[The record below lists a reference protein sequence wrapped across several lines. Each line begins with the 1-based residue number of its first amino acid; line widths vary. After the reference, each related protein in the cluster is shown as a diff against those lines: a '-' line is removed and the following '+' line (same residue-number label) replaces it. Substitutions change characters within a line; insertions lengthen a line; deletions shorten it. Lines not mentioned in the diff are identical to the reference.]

1 MRNAATWIFIVIF
14 SQKRLSCVSARY
26 CRAISKESRLQCWY
40 MLRSFPPIPR
50 VISRATSVLLK
61 ADEPLSTLVQARA
74 PGIHFWSLWVP
85 VFMSTCYCQRFL
97 ISLHDKLSCWFFIL
111 SWYTLSRRHS
121 LKKSLAPQR
130 RNEALIT
137 KDE

>member
-85 VFMSTCYCQRFL
+85 VFMSTCYCQRIPDIIAWQTFL
-97 ISLHDKLSCWFFIL
+97 LIFYLVSIHTFSAP
-111 SWYTLSRRHS
+111 
-121 LKKSLAPQR
+121 LAQEVTR
-130 RNEALIT
+130 TSAT
-137 KDE
+137 KRSTYY